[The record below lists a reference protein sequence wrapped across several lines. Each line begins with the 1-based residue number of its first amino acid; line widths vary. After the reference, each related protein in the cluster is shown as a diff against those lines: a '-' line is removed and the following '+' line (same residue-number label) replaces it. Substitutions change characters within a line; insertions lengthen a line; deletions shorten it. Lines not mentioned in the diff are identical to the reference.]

1 MNAAHRNA
9 RDWLGTALIIIP
21 IASFVIYWVSLF
33 FSLAY
38 FGYVFWLAAFL
49 IIASAPATGVVALIF
64 RKSNRQRMRLA
75 IAGLIISLTSL
86 VISGL
91 MTNCF
96 NRIGTKAKVEHE
108 LRIQQEAEQDVR
120 GNADPATR

>member
-1 MNAAHRNA
+1 MNAAHRNT

-33 FSLAY
+33 LTLAI

-49 IIASAPATGVVALIF
+49 TIASVPVTGVVALIF

-75 IAGLIISLTSL
+75 IVGLIISLTSL

-91 MTNCF
+91 MTGCL
-96 NRIGTKAKVEHE
+96 NRIGTKAKMEHE
-108 LRIQQEAEQDVR
+108 LRIQQEAEQ
-120 GNADPATR
+120 ADSSNGG